1 MGRILFGFIIGL
13 VCIPGAFLF
22 WLHNSQMPVAVSDK
36 PLPYEDEI
44 TEQNPRRLASTRNSC
59 RSLPLQPDDLTL
71 VAGAHIYRDKCAVC
85 HGYRG
90 KPSTL
95 GENMY
100 PAAPPLWEKHPNGP
114 AVGVSNDLPGATYW
128 KVANGIRL
136 TGMPG
141 FRTQLNDTEIWQVS
155 LLLSNA
161 NKPLP
166 PEAISILRPESPSV
180 GGPTRTRGTPPPPAT
195 TLDE

>member
-1 MGRILFGFIIGL
+1 MGRILFGFIVGL

-22 WLHNSQMPVAVSDK
+22 WLHNSPLPVAVSDK
-36 PLPYEDEI
+36 PLPYEEQI
-44 TEQNPRRLASTRNSC
+44 TDKILDRRINKEL
-59 RSLPLQPDDLTL
+59 LQIPPLQPDDLTL

-100 PAAPPLWEKHPNGP
+100 PAAPALWEKQNNGP
-114 AVGVSNDLPGATYW
+114 AVGVSNDLPGVTYW

-136 TGMPG
+136 SGMPG

-166 PEAISILRPESPSV
+166 PEALSILRPEGPST
-180 GGPTRTRGTPPPPAT
+180 GGPTRTRGTPPPPAA

>member
-22 WLHNSQMPVAVSDK
+22 WLHNSPLPVAVSDK

-44 TEQNPRRLASTRNSC
+44 TAKVLQSRINKELLQIP
-59 RSLPLQPDDLTL
+59 PLQPDDLTL

-100 PAAPPLWEKHPNGP
+100 PAAPPLWEKQQNGP
-114 AVGVSNDLPGATYW
+114 VVGVSNDLPGATYW

-136 TGMPG
+136 SGMPG

-166 PEAISILRPESPSV
+166 PEAISILGPESPSV

>member
-22 WLHNSQMPVAVSDK
+22 WLHNSPLPVAVADK

-44 TEQNPRRLASTRNSC
+44 TGKVLQDRINKELLQIP
-59 RSLPLQPDDLTL
+59 PLQPDDLTL

-100 PAAPPLWEKHPNGP
+100 PAAPPLWEKQNGP
-114 AVGVSNDLPGATYW
+114 VVGVSNDLPGATYW

-136 TGMPG
+136 SGMPG

-166 PEAISILRPESPSV
+166 PEAISILGPESPSV

>member
-22 WLHNSQMPVAVSDK
+22 WLHNSPLPVAVSDK

-44 TEQNPRRLASTRNSC
+44 TGKILADRINKE
-59 RSLPLQPDDLTL
+59 LLQIPPLQPDDLTL

-90 KPSTL
+90 KPSAL
-95 GENMY
+95 GDNMY
-100 PAAPPLWEKHPNGP
+100 PAAPPLWEKHQNDP
-114 AVGVSNDLPGATYW
+114 AVGVSNDLPGTTYW

-136 TGMPG
+136 SGMPG

-166 PEAISILRPESPSV
+166 SEAISILRPESPSV
-180 GGPTRTRGTPPPPAT
+180 GGPTRTRGIPPPPAT